1 MRLNAQIELSRCDV
15 VCVCVCGRARALS
28 LSLSCARALSLT
40 RKHWYAYRH
49 LLEEAQDKNEIPLY
63 VSPAEELI
71 PWVEDLD
78 ELDDLLERCVCVC
91 VCLCVCVCVCV
102 CVCMCVCDCVC
113 DCVWVFTE
121 RVCVCI
127 ER

>member
-1 MRLNAQIELSRCDV
+1 MNIHIWSLSPLSLS
-15 VCVCVCGRARALS
+15 LS
-28 LSLSCARALSLT
+28 LSLSCALSLT

-91 VCLCVCVCVCV
+91 MCVCVCVCV
-102 CVCMCVCDCVC
+102 CVCDCVC

-121 RVCVCI
+121 RECVCVL
-127 ER
+127 RDDALSGGPG